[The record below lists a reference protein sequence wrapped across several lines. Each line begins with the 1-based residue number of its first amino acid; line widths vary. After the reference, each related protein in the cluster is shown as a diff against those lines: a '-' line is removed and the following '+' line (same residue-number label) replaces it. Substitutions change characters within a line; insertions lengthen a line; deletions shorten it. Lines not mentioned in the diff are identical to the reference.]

1 MKKCNSFLDLHY
13 SPFGRKGSYFII
25 MQSPRGHDHFGRSDL
40 WLGTT
45 RSVGFGYSSVNT
57 TNRMISLTLQ
67 KDGRPVPF
75 AVSNTPSE
83 MILESDYGNMRICIS
98 EQFLIQFHSDDGLSL
113 CMSAP
118 ITGFHGMV
126 KDMCDGTWQLMTCT
140 NAVTWNLVPVTGTCD
155 MDAPYNWRAMQT
167 THMSCVWKPDENG
180 VLDVAIEEFDCEPL
194 RRDSYPDYYK
204 AAAAVQAEFEEYRDR
219 CIPEFPPE
227 FADTRDVAAWM
238 VWTHTRVPHPGSRFK
253 HEMCIMMHQEFGHCF
268 GWQQAF
274 QAIANC
280 KDPRFAWNLI
290 QSVFDYQL
298 PTGQIPDHID
308 ELVVIY
314 QSFKPP
320 LYGLALSWLYD
331 HCDLSVIPVEDKQK
345 LFDEMVLLYDFYMKY
360 RDVDHD
366 GLAEYHHCD
375 EAGCDESSIFSAG
388 LPVANPEL
396 GAYLIAH
403 ADALSRLA
411 ADLGKDDDAKK
422 WEDEARAMTAR
433 VLDKLW
439 NGERFTAFRAGTNEP
454 VEARPIGF
462 FTPLIIGKYL
472 PQEVIDTVTADLFR
486 EDIHITK
493 YGVPSEALDSP
504 YFEHSWSR
512 GTIQAPTTWL
522 VAAGLAA
529 CGKKDEARDVA
540 QRYAKTLRDFGLYH
554 MHDPIMGFGDD
565 RAIGVN
571 SVQHWAAW
579 SAAIYIALVG
589 YML

>member
-1 MKKCNSFLDLHY
+1 MKNCNRFIDLHY

-40 WLGTT
+40 WIGTT

-126 KDMCDGTWQLMTCT
+126 KDMVDGTWQLMTCT

-155 MDAPYNWRAMQT
+155 MDAPYNWRKMQT

-180 VLDVAIEEFDCEPL
+180 VLDVAIEEFDCEPV

-331 HCDLSVIPVEDKQK
+331 HCDLSVIPVEDKQR

-396 GAYLIAH
+396 AAYLIAH

-439 NGERFTAFRAGTNEP
+439 NGKRFTAFRAGTNAP

-472 PQEVIDTVTADLFR
+472 PQEVIDTVTEDLFR

-579 SAAIYIALVG
+579 SSAIYIALVG